1 MVVKAN
7 HTVKKMVW
15 PDDGPHTQDETTA
28 ASAPAASGATSVAA
42 SPSHG
47 YTASLAT
54 PMAVACDND
63 GEDDRSHLSAFWRI
77 GPGRLWQRPGLRLD
91 SGAPSDVEDT
101 SGPETLVS
109 PDGGDRADLSDFWR
123 VGPGRNWARPS

>member
-28 ASAPAASGATSVAA
+28 ASAPAASGATSIAA

-47 YTASLAT
+47 YMASLAT

-63 GEDDRSHLSAFWRI
+63 GEDDRSHLSAFRQI

-91 SGAPSDVEDT
+91 SGAPSDVEDK